1 MSLLCH
7 MSWVHRGKACKPF
20 WRPLPPSSSH
30 RERCLDEVGCSMQNR
45 HTPCNKRLRIFFPKR
60 TIKISPE
67 SNAKSCVGH
76 LVTATILRNFH
87 HEVTTCPHI
96 FLSKCWRNVS
106 GCVFWFIY
114 FCFTFFAT
122 VKLDRPS
129 LCVSWNTAAYQA
141 RPQCTSF
148 WVCQVFF
155 TTANFFLHL

>member
-1 MSLLCH
+1 MPHELGPPWKSVQAILTTSASIFLTPGKMSGWSGLLH
-7 MSWVHRGKACKPF
+7 AKSPYTLQQKV
-20 WRPLPPSSSH
+20 
-30 RERCLDEVGCSMQNR
+30 EN
-45 HTPCNKRLRIFFPKR
+45 FFPKKNNKN
-60 TIKISPE
+60 ISWEQCQVMCGPLSYSYNILKI
-67 SNAKSCVGH
+67 
-76 LVTATILRNFH
+76 RNFH
-87 HEVTTCPHI
+87 HDMTTCPHI